1 MATTTETFLPEGSN
15 QPKFQ
20 RDAILKGIERGE
32 KAIKEGHIFTH
43 KQAKEKLKR
52 WL

>member
-15 QPKFQ
+15 QPKSQ
-20 RDAILKGIERGE
+20 RNAISEGIERGE

-43 KQAKEKLKR
+43 EQVKEKLKR
-52 WL
+52 WC